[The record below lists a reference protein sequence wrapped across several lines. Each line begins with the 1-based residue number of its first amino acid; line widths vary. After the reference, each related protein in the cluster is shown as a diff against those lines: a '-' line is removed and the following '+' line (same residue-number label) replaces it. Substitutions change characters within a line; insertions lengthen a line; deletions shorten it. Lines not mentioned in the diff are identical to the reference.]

1 MLYPIPIRRIN
12 NTPISRN
19 AQYNNIN
26 NRIDRFFNYIIK
38 KEKQTFEKMTQ
49 DEEMIIKIYKM
60 IPEKRKIYSSLVK
73 IMGSDASE

>member
-1 MLYPIPIRRIN
+1 M
-12 NTPISRN
+12 
-19 AQYNNIN
+19 
-26 NRIDRFFNYIIK
+26 DRFFNYIIK